1 MTRLHWIL
9 LAIVLVTWLPS
20 YIWYFH
26 GDAMR
31 WWQGRG
37 AARRERAERAAA
49 QTKLNDEL
57 AAKYMNQAA
66 DPGPRA

>member
-31 WWQGRG
+31 WWQRRG
-37 AARRERAERAAA
+37 AARRARAEQAAA
-49 QTKLNDEL
+49 RARLNDEL
-57 AAKYMNQAA
+57 AAKYISPAG
-66 DPGPRA
+66 DPGKRT